1 MKKSFSRRDV
11 PSELADAKR
20 AALERLLVG
29 ERARGHPW
37 AVRSAPAHNVV
48 GVGIGRKI
56 KNSRLTGTRCVR
68 FYVEHKLPREAIP
81 REFLLPESIRGVKT
95 DVIETG
101 RFRAFLPA
109 PPLGQTRL
117 RPAMPGCSI
126 GFQFG
131 DAESGSLMAG
141 TLGAVVETGGV
152 RYILS
157 NNHVLAN
164 ENALP
169 VGSPV
174 YQPGLLD
181 GGNAATD
188 RIATLTRFVP
198 LNSGGANLVDCAI
211 AQVDNGAVDPT
222 ILPQIGRLTG
232 PDPIDATD
240 GMKVEKTGRATGYTT
255 GAVTDVSA
263 NISVEFDIGLL
274 NFADQ
279 ILIKS
284 AGGPFSDSGDSG
296 SLVVDVASGRA
307 TGLLIGG
314 TPQFAMA
321 NHIADVLQALNV
333 SLVT

>member
-1 MKKSFSRRDV
+1 MKKAIARRDI
-11 PSELADAKR
+11 PMELADAKR
-20 AALERLLVG
+20 TAVEQLLIG
-29 ERARGHPW
+29 KPGRPHPW
-37 AVRSAPAHNVV
+37 AVRATPMNNVV

-56 KNSRLTGTRCVR
+56 KRGRVTGTRCVR
-68 FYVEHKLPREAIP
+68 FYVEHKIP
-81 REFLLPESIRGVKT
+81 PHAVPEEFMLPESIAGVET

-101 RFRAFLPA
+101 RFRAFSPA
-109 PPLGQTRL
+109 APLGQARL
-117 RPAMPGCSI
+117 RPAMPGCSV

-131 DAESGSLMAG
+131 DAQPGSLMAG

-181 GGNAATD
+181 GGNVATD

-198 LNSGGANLVDCAI
+198 LSAEESNLVDCAI
-211 AQVDNGAVDPT
+211 AQIDEGAVDPT
-222 ILPQIGRLTG
+222 ILPEVGRLTG
-232 PDPIDATD
+232 PEPIDATE
-240 GMKVEKTGRATGYTT
+240 GMKVEKTGRATGYTM
-255 GAVTDVSA
+255 GGVSDVSA

-279 ILIKS
+279 ILIK
-284 AGGPFSDSGDSG
+284 ATGGAFSDSGDSG
-296 SLVVDVASGRA
+296 SLVVDVATGRA
-307 TGLLIGG
+307 TGLLVGG
-314 TPQFAMA
+314 TPQFAIA
-321 NHIADVLQALNV
+321 NHIADVLQVLNV
-333 SLVT
+333 TLVA